1 MSLAYQNE
9 APNWTKHVKGY
20 KRLTDCY
27 RLKKKGRINMLE
39 KLKEH
44 DREKVINS
52 PPLPVVQ
59 NLADP
64 NIHAKKN
71 LLEQK
76 KNIMQLISK

>member
-1 MSLAYQNE
+1 
-9 APNWTKHVKGY
+9 
-20 KRLTDCY
+20 
-27 RLKKKGRINMLE
+27 MLE

-64 NIHAKKN
+64 NMHAKKN

-76 KNIMQLISK
+76 KNIMQLISN